1 MKKLIPAL
9 TLILFIRLVVQPP
22 TITVDPVTRTRTVI
36 RPTPEVT
43 VINTLRQDILNS
55 IQF

>member
-1 MKKLIPAL
+1 MKNIISITAL
-9 TLILFIRLVVQPP
+9 VLFIRLVIYPP

-55 IQF
+55 ISF

>member
-1 MKKLIPAL
+1 MKKLIPLMAL
-9 TLILFIRLVVQPP
+9 VLFIRVVIPPP
-22 TITVDPVTRTRTVI
+22 TITVNPNGSVTVV
-36 RPTPEVT
+36 RPTPQVT